1 MKRFKLSAPLILG
14 VIALAVAI
22 PMVVGLMMPMT
33 LQSLAGSALASITVV
48 ALAGLFVEP
57 ATSARH
63 MAHAQ
68 YGRAGEEVDIRQE
81 YQQVQND
88 LRRVGGELKTYADQT
103 KRDHGEL
110 GARLLAVE
118 QRVVAMDGS
127 FGFYDQSSPAGMGSL
142 VLQAIEETAAVP
154 FAALQE
160 WNSGTCRIKLQAALR
175 AALTNDGMGSSGD
188 TSVPRQPEQRGFV
201 SEVSRPLRLLAALP
215 HRPTTRDSVEF
226 VQLNSNG
233 EAAEQEREGDEKA
246 EIEVEGTP
254 ATANIATVAAHT
266 TASRQVLSDHP
277 ALQAAVDLMVRNKLL
292 SRLENQLINGPGGV
306 GKIDGL
312 LNQAATFIP
321 TIGTTPAVI
330 IGEALTRQSEAG
342 YLPNLVI
349 MNPMDWFRLQI
360 TRKNATD
367 EEYVFGSPTMPLD
380 PALWN
385 TRIVTTPSVAEGEA
399 MTIDTSFTTVL
410 DRELPSILLSNSHK
424 DYFTRNLLLILGE
437 LRAGLEV
444 LDTFAIYKMSLI
456 PSS

>member
-1 MKRFKLSAPLILG
+1 MPRLSI
-14 VIALAVAI
+14 
-22 PMVVGLMMPMT
+22 
-33 LQSLAGSALASITVV
+33 
-48 ALAGLFVEP
+48 
-57 ATSARH
+57 
-63 MAHAQ
+63 
-68 YGRAGEEVDIRQE
+68 EEE
-81 YQQVQND
+81 YQRVCSD
-88 LRRVGGELKTYADQT
+88 LKEVGVDLKAYAEQTTKENRELN
-103 KRDHGEL
+103 
-110 GARLLAVE
+110 ARLQAVE
-118 QRVVAMDGS
+118 QLAVKFDRDGLI
-127 FGFYDQSSPAGMGSL
+127 GAGAGVTIGAL
-142 VLQAIEETAAVP
+142 
-154 FAALQE
+154 ALQSAQDEGAGALSALTE
-160 WNSGTCRIKLQAALR
+160 WNQTTCRIKLQAGIR
-175 AALTNDGMGSSGD
+175 AALTNDGMGNSGD

-201 SEVSRPLRLLAALP
+201 TEVNRPLRLLNALP
-215 HRPTTRDSVEF
+215 SRPTAKDSVQF
-226 VQLNSNG
+226 VQLNSSG

-254 ATANIATVAAHT
+254 KTANIATIAAHT

-277 ALQAAVDLMVRNKLL
+277 ALQAAIDLMVRNKLL
-292 SRLENQLINGPGGV
+292 TRLENQLINGPGGE

-312 LNQAATFIP
+312 WNQGTVFIP
-321 TIGTTPAVI
+321 TIGTTPADI

-385 TRIVTTPSVAEGEA
+385 TRIVTTPSVAQGEA

-410 DRELPSILLSNSHK
+410 DRESPSILLSNSHK

-444 LDTFAIYKMSLI
+444 LDTFAIYKMSL
-456 PSS
+456 STS

>member
-22 PMVVGLMMPMT
+22 PLVFGAVLPMT
-33 LQSLAGSALASITVV
+33 PQTIATGVLASGIVITM
-48 ALAGLFVEP
+48 AAMCVEP
-57 ATSARH
+57 TASPRR

-68 YGRAGEEVDIRQE
+68 YGRAGEDVDVARE
-81 YQQVQND
+81 YREVQNSLQAVGAD
-88 LRRVGGELKTYADQT
+88 LKHYAELAKKD
-103 KRDHGEL
+103 RSDL
-110 GARLLAVE
+110 GARLTAVE

-127 FGFYDQSSPAGMGSL
+127 FALYDQSSQAGLGAL
-142 VLQAIEETAAVP
+142 ALRAIEETAAVP
-154 FAALQE
+154 FASLQE
-160 WNSGTCRIKLQAALR
+160 WNAGTCRIKLQAALR

-201 SEVSRPLRLLAALP
+201 SEVNRPLRLLAALP
-215 HRPTTRDSVEF
+215 HRPTSRDSVEF
-226 VQLNSNG
+226 VQLNSSG

-246 EIEVEGTP
+246 EIDVEGTLE
-254 ATANIATVAAHT
+254 TANIATVAAHT
-266 TASRQVLSDHP
+266 TSSRQVLSDHP

-292 SRLENQLINGPGGV
+292 SRLEHQLINGPGGV

-321 TIGTTPAVI
+321 TIGTTPADI

-342 YLPNLVI
+342 YQPSLVI

-360 TRKNATD
+360 TRKNETD

-410 DRELPSILLSNSHK
+410 DRESPSILLSNSHK

-456 PSS
+456 HS

>member
-1 MKRFKLSAPLILG
+1 MARLSI
-14 VIALAVAI
+14 
-22 PMVVGLMMPMT
+22 
-33 LQSLAGSALASITVV
+33 
-48 ALAGLFVEP
+48 
-57 ATSARH
+57 
-63 MAHAQ
+63 
-68 YGRAGEEVDIRQE
+68 EEE
-81 YQQVQND
+81 YQQVSRD
-88 LRRVGGELKTYADQT
+88 LKDVGRDLQAHHDQITKENRELSS
-103 KRDHGEL
+103 
-110 GARLLAVE
+110 RLQAVE
-118 QRVVAMDGS
+118 QLAVKFDRDGLI
-127 FGFYDQSSPAGMGSL
+127 GAGAGVTIGAL
-142 VLQAIEETAAVP
+142 
-154 FAALQE
+154 ALQSAQDEGAGALSALTE
-160 WNSGTCRIKLQAALR
+160 WNQTTCRIKLQAGIR
-175 AALTNDGMGSSGD
+175 AALTNDGMGNSGD

-201 SEVSRPLRLLAALP
+201 TEVNRPLRLLDALP
-215 HRPTTRDSVEF
+215 SRPTAKDSVQF
-226 VQLNSNG
+226 VQLNSTG

-254 ATANIATVAAHT
+254 KAANIATIAAHT

-277 ALQAAVDLMVRNKLL
+277 ALQAAIDLMVRNKLL
-292 SRLENQLINGPGGV
+292 TRLENQLINGPGGE

-312 LNQAATFIP
+312 WNQGTVFIP
-321 TIGTTPAVI
+321 TIGATPADI

-385 TRIVTTPSVAEGEA
+385 TRIVTTPSVAQGEA

-410 DRELPSILLSNSHK
+410 DRESPSILLSNSHK

-444 LDTFAIYKMSLI
+444 LDTFAIYKMSL
-456 PSS
+456 STS